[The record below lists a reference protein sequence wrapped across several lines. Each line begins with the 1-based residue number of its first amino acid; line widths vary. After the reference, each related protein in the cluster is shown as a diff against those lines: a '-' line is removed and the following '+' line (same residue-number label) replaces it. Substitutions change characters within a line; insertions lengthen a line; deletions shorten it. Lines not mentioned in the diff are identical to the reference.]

1 VQLKFTIKY
10 LDGSATD
17 NSVASVAD
25 QVAFE
30 RHFDRSIA
38 TLSDDFRLTDMCW
51 LAWSGL
57 RRKKDVGE
65 FDDWLTKVETVE
77 IDNGDIV
84 PLETNQ
90 PTG

>member
-1 VQLKFTIKY
+1 MQLKFKIKY

-17 NSVASVAD
+17 SSVASVAD

-30 RHFDRSIA
+30 RQFDRSIA

-57 RRKKDVGE
+57 QRKKDVGE
-65 FDDWLTKVETVE
+65 FDDWLTRVETVE
-77 IDNGDIV
+77 IDNGEIV
-84 PLETNQ
+84 PLETSQ
-90 PTG
+90 PIG

>member
-10 LDGSATD
+10 LDGSAAD
-17 NSVASVAD
+17 ISVASVAD

-57 RRKKDVGE
+57 HRKKDVGE
-65 FDDWLTKVETVE
+65 FDEWLTKVETVE